1 MKARFIS
8 SDPTETDTV
17 YAGIE
22 FPVNGPFVAVPAELG
37 ARLATSPCFE
47 VEDGEEI
54 EASDDGL
61 GGMTVP
67 ELREMAEGLAVDL
80 ADAKKKADIIAAIRA
95 KLADA

>member
-1 MKARFIS
+1 MLVRFKGEA
-8 SDPTETDTV
+8 DGLPCH
-17 YAGIE
+17 AFGQE
-22 FPVNGPFVAVPAELG
+22 FPVGEWVEVSGLAAK
-37 ARLATSPCFE
+37 LATNPMFE
-47 VEDGEEI
+47 ADGDGS

-80 ADAKKKADIIAAIRA
+80 TDAKKKADIIAAIRA